1 MIKNGKIMQC
11 TSAET
16 IRELMDYANEIGIQR
31 EDIVVLLEKGGKY
44 YLIYYY
50 GGVDE
55 NGNPKA

>member
-1 MIKNGKIMQC
+1 MHC

-16 IRELMDYANEIGIQR
+16 IRELVDYVNEIGIQR
-31 EDIVVLLEKGGKY
+31 EDIVALLEKGSKY

>member
-1 MIKNGKIMQC
+1 MHC

-16 IRELMDYANEIGIQR
+16 IRELVDYVNEIGIQR